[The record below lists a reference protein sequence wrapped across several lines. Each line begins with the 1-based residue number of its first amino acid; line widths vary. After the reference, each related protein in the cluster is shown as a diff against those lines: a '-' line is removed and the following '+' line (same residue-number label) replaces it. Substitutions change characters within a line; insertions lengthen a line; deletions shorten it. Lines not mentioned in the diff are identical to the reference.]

1 MFAGRLTDRIYS
13 TGLNLWSRM
22 PALPICW
29 GALIGLLAVSLSL
42 SWTLTW
48 SDDRALASAAV
59 LMFACGVIGGTRVSL
74 ARFFSLS
81 ELAVMACTWTLLQPW
96 LNPLLESLLWYV
108 PSSVLSTEILRFGIG
123 LALATPTWLLA
134 GWLCA
139 SVISGI
145 PTVSRS
151 RGFSETSTF
160 AGMTAGVV
168 LALFAIAFL
177 MAPWIGAWTCTAVA
191 AVLTI
196 AARFLPTFRSTASEA
211 STIAE
216 PAMVPVTFESSSPDY
231 KVPGSVIF
239 TVAQAYAALALGG
252 LIAVILRLM
261 SQLMPDTVQVT
272 FAEWG
277 GLVIGVGLGQWVRG
291 NHRRMATRAASF
303 WIVAACSAALLLAVL
318 PSVIGITLSATT
330 TLTSVLLQ
338 LTFRSIL
345 LIVVTAPLGFGL
357 AGLLP
362 NTVHASGNQKKGL
375 PGWWLL
381 PLPVAGGFVTAQLG
395 FESIGLVPLL
405 TICTF
410 ALVVTGLATLLAASR
425 DRLPRWGIVGITCC
439 SAIGLSVPLWRA
451 NHNPVTTAKLLFSTP
466 SFVAHRAG
474 WESRLLPML
483 DDARAIDVRE
493 GIRGPLTVWRS
504 HGLELHLRE
513 SGIPKAIVTA
523 NSETHPQFAPE
534 VLQAVLPMVLSQHPN
549 QVLILGASSGVPLA
563 TCLKFPVQDVTC
575 VENDGPLVQVIRG
588 PIAHETGHD
597 PFQDERVRLVTIPP
611 TIAVM
616 SHSET
621 YDVILS
627 SPPAS
632 SIVAGGAMFT
642 VDHYRHVARALAP
655 EGIFCQRFPCVDYG
669 IDPMRIVVQ
678 SMRQAFTEV
687 IAVESSAGE
696 FLLLGTNVAGT
707 FVAGDLP
714 SRLQATHVRQ
724 ILASSGLDWSALLNY
739 PAYDDAA
746 LGEICA
752 SGRAWTNAPAN
763 GILALRAPVELM
775 RWGAKLNELHQVL
788 DARRTT
794 QAPYLNRELETKVAQ
809 EGVQLSRKSR
819 LLEWMDDSYV
829 SPDLLR
835 RLAELVTQQKVVREN
850 PDAEFHSWGY
860 RTALREQLQSRRPS
874 GVQKASHSMT
884 AEAVHPEDQRRQ
896 EYFLALGQ
904 AASNPTAERIAA
916 VAAFLKPFDP
926 MVSYFARLEIA
937 DLQAKGKIDPA
948 AELIHRLHSVYFSPV
963 TDGSTRNIVT
973 TLELI
978 IQHPEIVPD
987 PARRFDILN
996 GLIQTLRTHWE
1007 SRQSYAVKSPR
1018 RRLAEIDRS
1027 LVAID
1032 KSVDAMA
1039 GLCGESGISMADMEN
1054 RKLVIDRLL
1063 TRPLHA
1069 YREQLQQMAA
1079 KNESRTRAII
1089 DGETSPPKK

>member
-13 TGLNLWSRM
+13 TGLILWSRM
-22 PALPICW
+22 PVLPIAW

-74 ARFFSLS
+74 TRFFSLS

-108 PSSVLSTEILRFGIG
+108 PSPLLSTEILRFGIG
-123 LALATPTWLLA
+123 LILATPTWLLA
-134 GWLCA
+134 GWFCA
-139 SVISGI
+139 SIVMGI
-145 PTVSRS
+145 PTLSRQ
-151 RGFSETSTF
+151 FSETSTF
-160 AGMTAGVV
+160 AAMTAGVV
-168 LALFAIAFL
+168 LGIFVTAFVMAL
-177 MAPWIGAWTCTAVA
+177 WIGAWTCTAIA

-196 AARFLPTFRSTASEA
+196 SARFLPASR
-211 STIAE
+211 TTTVDVPE
-216 PAMVPVTFESSSPDY
+216 PAMTPVVFESSSSEEN
-231 KVPGSVIF
+231 VRGSLIF
-239 TVAQAYAALALGG
+239 TIVQAYAALALGG

-261 SQLMPDTVQVT
+261 SQLMPDTVHVT

-277 GLVIGVGLGQWVRG
+277 GLVIGVGLGQWVRS
-291 NHRRMATRAASF
+291 NHSRLAVRAASF
-303 WIVAACSAALLLAVL
+303 WIVAACSTALLLAL
-318 PSVIGITLSATT
+318 MPNVIGITLSATT
-330 TLTSVLLQ
+330 TLTSVVLQ
-338 LTFRSIL
+338 MTFRSIL

-362 NTVHASGNQKKGL
+362 KTFHGSSNPKQEL

-381 PLPVAGGFVTAQLG
+381 PLPVAGGFVIAQLG

-405 TICTF
+405 SICTY
-410 ALVVTGLATLLAASR
+410 ALVVTGLITLLVTSR

-439 SAIGLSVPLWRA
+439 SAVGLSVPLWRA
-451 NHNPVTTAKLLFSTP
+451 NHNPVMTAKLLFSTP

-493 GIRGPLTVWRS
+493 GTRGPLTVWRS

-513 SGIPKAIVTA
+513 SGIPKSIVTA

-534 VLQAVLPMVLSQHPN
+534 VLQAVFPLVLSQHPN

-563 TCLKFPVQDVTC
+563 TCLKFPVLDVTC
-575 VENDGPLVQVIRG
+575 VESDGPLVQVIRG
-588 PIAHETGHD
+588 PIARETGND

-611 TIAVM
+611 ALAVM
-616 SHSET
+616 SRTDT

-687 IAVESSAGE
+687 IAIESSAGE

-724 ILASSGLDWSALLNY
+724 ILANSGLDWSALLNY

-752 SGRAWTNAPAN
+752 SGRAWTNAAAN

-809 EGVQLSRKSR
+809 EGVHLSRKSR
-819 LLEWMDDSYV
+819 LLEWMDDRYV

-835 RLAELVTQQKVVREN
+835 RLAELVIQQKVVREN

-874 GVQKASHSMT
+874 GIQKASHSMT
-884 AEAVHPEDQRRQ
+884 AEAVHPDDQRRQ
-896 EYFLALGQ
+896 DYFLALGQ

-916 VAAFLKPFDP
+916 VTAFLKPFDP
-926 MVSYFARLEIA
+926 MVSYFAHLEIA
-937 DLQAKGKIDPA
+937 DLQAKGKVDPA

-963 TDGSTRNIVT
+963 ADGSTRNIVT
-973 TLELI
+973 ALELI
-978 IQHPEIVPD
+978 VQHPESIPD

-996 GLIQTLRTHWE
+996 GLVQTLRTHWE
-1007 SRQSYAVKSPR
+1007 TRQSYAVKSPR
-1018 RRLAEIDRS
+1018 RRLAEVDRS

-1032 KSVDAMA
+1032 KTVDVMT
-1039 GLCGESGISMADMEN
+1039 GLCGDAGIASAEMDH

-1089 DGETSPPKK
+1089 DGETAPPKK